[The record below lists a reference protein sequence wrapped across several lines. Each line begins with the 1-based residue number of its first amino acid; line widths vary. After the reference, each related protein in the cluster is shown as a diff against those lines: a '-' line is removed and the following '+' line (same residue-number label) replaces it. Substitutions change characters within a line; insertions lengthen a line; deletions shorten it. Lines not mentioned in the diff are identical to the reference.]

1 MTDREKFEE
10 VLKLCPSENI
20 STLFQYFMDIYE
32 KELSFC
38 TIKTLHK
45 IINSSLEHR
54 LEQTE
59 RILSVA
65 NERAKCLRK
74 YLDGSMWK
82 DEELARLYVQP
93 QIENAQ
99 AIIDAVKD
107 VK

>member
-10 VLKLCPSENI
+10 VLKSCSSENI
-20 STLFQYFMDIYE
+20 FTLFQYFLDMYE
-32 KELSFC
+32 EELSFY
-38 TIKTLHK
+38 TIRALHK
-45 IINSSLEHR
+45 MINNSLEHR
-54 LEQTE
+54 LEQTN
-59 RILSVA
+59 RALSVA
-65 NERAKCLRK
+65 NERAEYLKK

-99 AIIDAVKD
+99 TIIDAVKD